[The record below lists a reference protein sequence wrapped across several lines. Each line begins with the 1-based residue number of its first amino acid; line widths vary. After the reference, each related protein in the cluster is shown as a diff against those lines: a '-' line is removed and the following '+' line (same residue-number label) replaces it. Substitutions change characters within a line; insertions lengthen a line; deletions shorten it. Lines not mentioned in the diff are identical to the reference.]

1 MRRAHDIGGLTAGP
15 IDTEEHDYQPWEKR
29 VKVMV
34 LTLAQQKVMTLDEL
48 RRGVEDLGEK
58 EYNRLS
64 YYQRWTASS
73 TNCMIQKG
81 IVSVDELGDKMKLV
95 EARWKSDRKR

>member
-1 MRRAHDIGGLTAGP
+1 M
-15 IDTEEHDYQPWEKR
+15 
-29 VKVMV
+29 KVMV